1 MGVALIC
8 VRWGRGIHGGDL
20 GALTISGQEGVDDEK
35 GIKARDEAAEICKAA
50 QGSRGGAVSPRRVYT
65 GAFAR

>member
-1 MGVALIC
+1 
-8 VRWGRGIHGGDL
+8 VRWGRGIHGGDP

-35 GIKARDEAAEICKAA
+35 GVKERDEAVERDKAA
-50 QGSRGGAVSPRRVYT
+50 LGSRGGAVSPRRVYT

>member
-20 GALTISGQEGVDDEK
+20 GALTISGQKGVVDEK
-35 GIKARDEAAEICKAA
+35 GVKARDEAAERDKAA
-50 QGSRGGAVSPRRVYT
+50 PGSRGGAVSSRRVYT